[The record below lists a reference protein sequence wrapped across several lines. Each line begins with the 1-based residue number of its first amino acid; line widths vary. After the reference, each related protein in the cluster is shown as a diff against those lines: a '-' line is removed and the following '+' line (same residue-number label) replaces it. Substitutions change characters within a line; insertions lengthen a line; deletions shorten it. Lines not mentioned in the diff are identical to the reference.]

1 MSEIAVAMAPEL
13 EPPPKRPRKTKVKPG
28 TTPRPPARPYRALPD
43 DVLTSRTTRLTARLE
58 KAKKQHETTRLL
70 LTKYAHER
78 FYREK
83 DAIQQAETETAPAGP
98 PALNNELNPPV

>member
-13 EPPPKRPRKTKVKPG
+13 EPPAKRPRKTKLKAG
-28 TTPRPPARPYRALPD
+28 ATPRGPARPYRALPD
-43 DVLTSRTTRLTARLE
+43 DVLVSRTDKLTARLE

-83 DAIQQAETETAPAGP
+83 DAIQLATAEAAPPGP
-98 PALNNELNPPV
+98 PALNNELLPPA

>member
-13 EPPPKRPRKTKVKPG
+13 EPPAKRPRKTKLKPG
-28 TTPRPPARPYRALPD
+28 ATPRAPARPYRALPD
-43 DVLTSRTTRLTARLE
+43 EVLTSRTARLTARLE

-83 DAIQQAETETAPAGP
+83 DAIQLATVEPAPTGP
-98 PALNNELNPPV
+98 PALNSELTPPA